1 MLVLGLD
8 PGLATT
14 GYGLVS
20 GDGQHLTALAH
31 GVVRT
36 PARQPMA
43 DRLLLLHRELQSLV
57 ERYQP
62 QVAAVEKLFFSK
74 NVTTGIQ
81 VAQARGVTL
90 LTVAQAGLRIS
101 EYTPMQ
107 IKQGIT
113 GYGSAD
119 KLQVQE
125 MVRMLLN
132 LERIPRPD
140 DAADALAVAIC
151 CHHSAR
157 IETLIAGGQST

>member
-14 GYGLVS
+14 GYGLVA
-20 GDGQHLTALAH
+20 GDGQRLTALAH

-43 DRLLLLHRELQSLV
+43 DRLLLLHRELAALIR
-57 ERYQP
+57 RYQP
-62 QVAAVEKLFFSK
+62 EVAAVEKLFFSK

-81 VAQARGVTL
+81 VAQARGVAL
-90 LTVAQAGLRIS
+90 LTIAQAALRIS

-119 KLQVQE
+119 KQQVQE
-125 MVRMLLN
+125 MVRMLLA

-151 CHHSAR
+151 CHHSSR
-157 IETLIAGGQST
+157 LESLIAGGQST

>member
-14 GYGLVS
+14 GYGLVA

-43 DRLLLLHRELQSLV
+43 DRLLRLHHELQELV

-90 LTVAQAGLRIS
+90 LTVAQAGLRIT

-113 GYGSAD
+113 GHGSAD

-157 IETLIAGGQST
+157 IEALIAGGQST